1 MERTFAFLGPRGTN
15 TEEAARLIFREE
27 HDIFRP
33 YRTIPDC
40 LEAAAAGKVDY
51 AVVPWE
57 NSLEGS
63 VNLTLDWII
72 HKIDLPILSELIIP
86 ISHQLVGARRE
97 QPLELENVT
106 RVLSHPQA
114 IAQCHGFLRDHLA
127 HAEIEYVSST
137 AEAARLVSEHPEE
150 PWVAISAMQAVQS
163 YPVTLLHE
171 SIEDADNNFTRFIVV
186 GAEALALPKAEKH
199 KTTILVTLP
208 SDFPGALHQ
217 VLAAFS
223 WRRLNLSRI
232 ESRPT
237 KTGLGNYHFVI
248 DIEQQ
253 MDDVL
258 MPGAF
263 AEMEALGCQVRFLG
277 TYPIFIKQRNG
288 AELSVRPS

>member
-15 TEEAARLIFREE
+15 TEEAARLIFRGES
-27 HDIFRP
+27 DVFRP

-40 LEAAAAGKVDY
+40 LEAASEGKVDY

-86 ISHQLVGARRE
+86 ISHQLSCAKRE
-97 QPLELENVT
+97 YPLALPDVT
-106 RVLSHPQA
+106 KVLSHPQA
-114 IAQCHGFLRDHLA
+114 VAQCHGFLRDHLS

-137 AEAARLVSEHPEE
+137 AEAARLVSEHTEE
-150 PWVAISAMQAVQS
+150 PWVAISAMQAVHT
-163 YPVTLLHE
+163 YPVTLLKE
-171 SIEDADNNFTRFIVV
+171 NIEDAENNFTRFIVLGEKPLV
-186 GAEALALPKAEKH
+186 LPEADAH

-217 VLAAFS
+217 VLSAFS

-248 DIEQQ
+248 DIEHK

-258 MPGAF
+258 LPGAF

-277 TYPIFIKQRNG
+277 TYPVFIKKRNG
-288 AELSVRPS
+288 VELSLRS

>member
-27 HDIFRP
+27 DDVFRP

-40 LEAAAAGKVDY
+40 LEAAADGKVNY

-72 HKIDLPILSELIIP
+72 HKINLPILSELIIP
-86 ISHQLVGARRE
+86 ISHQLSCAKRE
-97 QPLELENVT
+97 HPLALSDVT
-106 RVLSHPQA
+106 KVLSHPQA
-114 IAQCHGFLRDHLA
+114 IAQCHNYLRDYLP

-150 PWVAISAMQAVQS
+150 PWVAISAMQAVHS
-163 YPVTLLHE
+163 YPVMLLAE
-171 SIEDADNNFTRFIVV
+171 NIEDTENNFTRFIVLGEKPLV
-186 GAEALALPKAEKH
+186 LPDSEKH
-199 KTTILVTLP
+199 KTTILVTMP

-217 VLAAFS
+217 VLSAFA
-223 WRRLNLSRI
+223 WRRINLSRI

-248 DIEQQ
+248 DIEQK

-258 MPGAF
+258 LPGAF

-277 TYPIFIKQRNG
+277 TYPVFIKQRNG
-288 AELSVRPS
+288 AELSLRS

>member
-15 TEEAARLIFREE
+15 TEEAARLIFRGEN
-27 HDIFRP
+27 DAFRP

-40 LEAAAAGKVDY
+40 LEAASEGKVDY

-86 ISHQLVGARRE
+86 ISHQLSCAKRE
-97 QPLELENVT
+97 HPLALFDVT
-106 RVLSHPQA
+106 KVLSHPQA
-114 IAQCHGFLRDHLA
+114 VAQCHEFLRDHLS

-137 AEAARLVSEHPEE
+137 AEAARLVSEHVEE
-150 PWVAISAMQAVQS
+150 PWVAISAMQAVNT
-163 YPVTLLHE
+163 YPVTLLKE
-171 SIEDADNNFTRFIVV
+171 NIEDVENNFTRFIVLGKESLV
-186 GAEALALPKAEKH
+186 LPEAETH

-217 VLAAFS
+217 VLSAFS

-248 DIEQQ
+248 DIEHK

-258 MPGAF
+258 LPGAF

-277 TYPIFIKQRNG
+277 TYPVFIKKRNG
-288 AELSVRPS
+288 VELSLRS

>member
-15 TEEAARLIFREE
+15 TEEAARLIFQEKGNR
-27 HDIFRP
+27 FLP

-72 HKIDLPILSELIIP
+72 HKIDLPILSELIMP
-86 ISHQLVGARRE
+86 ISHHLVSAKRE
-97 QPLELENVT
+97 EPLALSQVT
-106 RVLSHPQA
+106 KVLSHPQA
-114 IAQCHGFLRDHLA
+114 VAQCHSYLHEHLP

-137 AEAARLVSEHPEE
+137 AEAARLVSERFEE
-150 PWVAISAMQAVQS
+150 PWVAISAMQAVHV
-163 YPVTLLHE
+163 YPVTLIAE
-171 SIEDADNNFTRFIVV
+171 NIEDTENNFTRFIVL
-186 GAEALALPKAEKH
+186 GKKPLPFPESEKY

-217 VLAAFS
+217 VLSAFA

-237 KTGLGNYHFVI
+237 KTGLGNYYFVI
-248 DIEQQ
+248 DIEQK

-258 MPGAF
+258 LPGAF

-277 TYPIFIKQRNG
+277 TYPVFVKERNG
-288 AELSVRPS
+288 ARISLR